1 MKFSFQHKTFIEHEI
16 EPTKW
21 AIIGEEKALNWLEFE
36 QAVESVCTFFKSKGW
51 DQLQFPV
58 LLYGHKETEM
68 IVAMYACMKMEIPYI
83 PTDVVYPKERLVSI
97 QKIAGCELVINCTTT
112 PLKLDNTTEIQFT
125 NGAIECMQKAEIS
138 LEKIQSN
145 DPLIYIIFT
154 SGSTGEPK
162 GVQISTE
169 AIRDFT
175 QWMTS
180 DFGFTSSDVF
190 INIALLSF
198 DLSVYEVMSFG
209 TLGAT
214 LMLNAK
220 TTTENPA
227 LLLDRIKAYQGTIW
241 VSTPSFSFIYSRIED
256 VSALQTLKYFLF
268 CGELLPHPLAKT
280 LVEKFPEACV
290 YNTYGPTEA
299 TVATTQIVID
309 AEILSKY
316 NPLPVGKSKPRSK
329 LLIEDDE
336 IIIVGK
342 NVSKGYLNRPE
353 LNAEKFITIDNER
366 AFKTGDTGYLE
377 NDLLFFK
384 GRNDDQVKLHGY
396 RIELNEITSKI
407 NEIDCVLQAE
417 TIALRRNEEVKK
429 IVSLITVQPSWK
441 SKLDLIERIQF
452 QLAASLPPYMIPS
465 DFKIVEKIP
474 LNQNGKADKKL
485 LEQMYL
491 QKN

>member
-21 AIIGEEKALNWLEFE
+21 AIIGENKALNWLEFE
-36 QAVESVCTFFKSKGW
+36 QAVESVCAFFKSKSW

-58 LLYGHKETEM
+58 LLFGHKETEM

-83 PTDVVYPKERLVSI
+83 PTDVVYPKERLISI
-97 QKIAGCELVINCTTT
+97 QKIAGCELIINCTTT
-112 PLKLDNTTEIQFT
+112 PLKLENTTEIQFT
-125 NGAIECMQKAEIS
+125 NGTLECTQTAAISCGKTPTE
-138 LEKIQSN
+138 

-175 QWMTS
+175 QWMID
-180 DFGFTSSDVF
+180 DFGFTANDVF

-209 TLGAT
+209 ALGAT
-214 LMLNAK
+214 LLLNAK
-220 TTTENPA
+220 KTTENPA
-227 LLLDRIKAYQGTIW
+227 FLLDRIKTYQGTIW

-256 VSALQTLKYFLF
+256 VSALQSLKYFLF

-280 LVEKFPEACV
+280 LIEKFPTACV

-299 TVATTQIVID
+299 TVATTQVVID
-309 AEILSKY
+309 AEILAKY

-329 LLIEDDE
+329 LLIENDE

-353 LNAEKFITIDNER
+353 LNAEKFITIDHER

-377 NDLLFFK
+377 NEMLFFK

-407 NEIDCVLQAE
+407 NEIECVLQAE
-417 TIALRRNEEVKK
+417 TIALKRNEEVKK
-429 IVSLITVQPSWK
+429 IVSLISIQPSWK
-441 SKLDLIERIQF
+441 SQPNLLEMIQSNLT
-452 QLAASLPPYMIPS
+452 QSLPPYMIPS
-465 DFKIVEKIP
+465 DFKIVENIP